1 MNLHKITEFLNSY
14 LEIDAVKDS
23 CWNGLQFEG
32 AEKVWKIVFAVDAAV
47 ETFEKAVD
55 ENADMI
61 VVHHGHFWKNQNP
74 SFADWSKKRLSILY
88 DNNIS
93 LYACHLPLDRH
104 KIVGNNSQI
113 IKLIGAKIKD
123 EFMYSGNKNI
133 GWTGEFT
140 NSKDLS
146 LIEKTLTNKL
156 GAECTV
162 LPFGPKRVKTVAV
175 CSGGAG
181 YTGVY
186 EALEAKADLLIT
198 GDVVEVFYSAKDAG
212 MNIIFAGHHTTET
225 IGLQAL
231 SKVINNRF
239 HIETKFIDLPT
250 GL

>member
-1 MNLHKITEFLNSY
+1 MKLNKIVDFLDSY

-32 AEKVWKIVFAVDAAV
+32 KEKVQKIVFAVDAAV
-47 ETFEKAVD
+47 ETFETAVK
-55 ENADMI
+55 EKADMI

-74 SFADWSKKRLSILY
+74 SVTSWAKDRLDILY
-88 DNNIS
+88 NNKIS

-104 KIVGNNSQI
+104 RAVGNNAQI

-123 EFMYSGNKNI
+123 EFMFSGNKNI

-146 LIEKTLTNKL
+146 IIEKTLTDKL
-156 GAECTV
+156 DADCTV
-162 LPFGPKRVKTVAV
+162 LPFGPKRIKRVAV

-181 YTGVY
+181 YSGFY
-186 EALEAKADLLIT
+186 EALESKADLLIT
-198 GDVVEVFYSAKDAG
+198 GDAVEVYYSAKDAG
-212 MNIIFAGHHTTET
+212 INIIFAGHHATEI
-225 IGLQAL
+225 IGLIAL
-231 SKVINNRF
+231 SKVVKNKF
-239 HIETKFIDLPT
+239 HIDTKFIDLPT